1 MKIDAK
7 SVLTPTIT
15 LFLICV
21 IVTGLLAGTNAIT
34 KDQIAIQQAE
44 TERASRAMVLSAAAD
59 FEEGTITG
67 DDGEFTYYTG
77 VDSSGNTVGYVFTT
91 EAKGYG
97 GTVQVMTGIDVEGKV
112 SGVVILS
119 HDETPGLGANAEK
132 EDFRNRYVGQS
143 VSGGPLSVVKS
154 GEAGEGQILAITG
167 ATVTSNAVTSAVNQA
182 AELYSL
188 VEEG

>member
-1 MKIDAK
+1 MKISAK
-7 SVLTPTIT
+7 SVLVPTIT

-34 KDQIAIQQAE
+34 KDQIAFQQAE
-44 TERASRAMVLSAAAD
+44 TEKASRTMVLPGTEN
-59 FEEGTITG
+59 FEEASLSGEDGTVS
-67 DDGEFTYYTG
+67 YYTG
-77 VDSSGNTVGYVFTT
+77 TDASGTVVGYVFTT

-97 GTVQVMTGIDVEGKV
+97 GTIQVMTGIDAEGKV

-132 EDFRNRYVGQS
+132 EDFRNRYVGQTAAEGGFS
-143 VSGGPLSVVKS
+143 VIKS

-167 ATVTSNAVTSAVNQA
+167 ATITTNAVTDAVNSAVD
-182 AELYSL
+182 LYL
-188 VEEG
+188 QVKEG